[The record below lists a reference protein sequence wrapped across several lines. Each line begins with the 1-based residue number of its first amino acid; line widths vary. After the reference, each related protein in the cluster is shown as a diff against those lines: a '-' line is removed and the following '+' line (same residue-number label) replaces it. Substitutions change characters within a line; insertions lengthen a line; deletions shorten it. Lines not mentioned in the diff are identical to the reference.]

1 MEVLAAWILRFS
13 NPTTPR
19 QKKMLKKKYNLKIDD
34 KKQKNRTVSN
44 ILKMNENNQIGN
56 AVTKPLPYGCIK
68 NKKDT
73 PGLRK
78 FNFILQNLSLND
90 KIRHLFVV
98 DIIFDEKNA
107 DKKHFC
113 LTKFTCQ
120 FLKKSC

>member
-1 MEVLAAWILRFS
+1 
-13 NPTTPR
+13 
-19 QKKMLKKKYNLKIDD
+19 MLKKKYNLKIDD

-78 FNFILQNLSLND
+78 FNFILQNLSVD
-90 KIRHLFVV
+90 YKMHHLFAV
-98 DIIFDEKNA
+98 DIIFDKKMQT
-107 DKKHFC
+107 KKHC
-113 LTKFTCQ
+113 DLMKFTRR
-120 FLKKSC
+120 FLKKRCYLNHMKDLHFEFS